1 MLHGLPTSH
10 KKAKCIELSATG
22 STYLLKW
29 IIHDW
34 DDRRCEAILENCCA
48 AMSDGGRILIIES
61 VIQPDT
67 ATCFS
72 KFMDL
77 AMLVMT
83 GGRERTEAEY
93 RALLGCAGLRLTR
106 IVATGMEMS
115 VIEAQ
120 RV

>member
-1 MLHGLPTSH
+1 
-10 KKAKCIELSATG
+10 
-22 STYLLKW
+22 
-29 IIHDW
+29 
-34 DDRRCEAILENCCA
+34 
-48 AMSDGGRILIIES
+48 MSNGGRILIIES

-83 GGRERTEAEY
+83 GGRERTRLNTGLCSGAPVSNSHALSQPAR
-93 RALLGCAGLRLTR
+93 RASSRHSAYEPKSRPQPREGG
-106 IVATGMEMS
+106 TGSEMS
-115 VIEAQ
+115 